1 MKLKLGWGAGGTG
14 KIRGELNID
23 RGKHVLK
30 YGVF

>member
-1 MKLKLGWGAGGTG
+1 MKLGGGGGETG

>member
-1 MKLKLGWGAGGTG
+1 MKLGGRGAGGTG
-14 KIRGELNID
+14 KIRGELKID